1 MEFSEEEI
9 TKLYRVHRTI
19 LQMLRDRNYLVLDS
33 EVDMSKKEFKEKFD
47 SDKKEN
53 VPTYLKTSKD
63 DPSDQ
68 ILVFFARG
76 SKFGIRVI
84 TDIRECMEREKV
96 ERSILVCQSKP
107 SGPAQIYLRDLTSK
121 HRIEVFLED
130 ELLVNITE
138 HELVPEHQVL
148 TKAEKE
154 NLLETYTVKETQLP
168 RMLVTDPVA
177 RYYGLKRGQVVRI
190 TRPSETAGTYITYR
204 IVV

>member
-1 MEFSEEEI
+1 MVYSEEEI
-9 TKLYRVHRTI
+9 PKLYRVHRTV

-33 EVDMSKKEFKEKFD
+33 EVNMSKQEFKEKFD
-47 SDKKEN
+47 FDLKRGD
-53 VPTYLKTSKD
+53 PTYLKNSKD

-68 ILVFFARG
+68 IYVFFVCD
-76 SKFGIRVI
+76 SKLGI
-84 TDIRECMEREKV
+84 DIVSIIRDRMERDNIK
-96 ERSILVCQSKP
+96 RSILVSQTRLSV
-107 SGPAQIYLRDLTSK
+107 PAQVYISDLASK
-121 HRIEVFLED
+121 HSIEVFLED

-190 TRPSETAGTYITYR
+190 IRPSETAGTYVTYR